1 MLLFIHGIQQSAGAF
16 LPLIKSLIGGEHG
29 FDDRYLLDSFCLWV
43 PGYDKK
49 DFEFDYRFLE
59 GEIFEFMHKKK
70 DAQCEIAAELILSS
84 NSLPASVIKDDK
96 VNIIGCDVGGS
107 LALEFLS
114 KNVERVGSVCL
125 IDCGAYF
132 VTLRSKWMVFNTKL
146 LLKNTI
152 TKNQIRYESENNTYK
167 KNFLGNLLE
176 YPSGKGVAS
185 YIKIFEEYN
194 FDKTFN
200 RMSLDQQN
208 QIYKTP
214 IIAIVD
220 KTHGLSNNSS
230 IKKLQKIFDKSN
242 NYINTKH
249 TVIDSKIKKNF
260 TITTHKFGNHSI
272 INNSTAKEISDN
284 LINFYQH
291 KTNQ

>member
-16 LPLIKSLIGGEHG
+16 LPLIKSLIGSGHD
-29 FDDRYLLDSFCLWV
+29 FDDKFLLDSFCLWV

-70 DAQCEIAAELILSS
+70 DAQNEIASELIFSTD
-84 NSLPASVIKDDK
+84 SLPVKVIKDDK
-96 VNIIGCDVGGS
+96 VNIIGCDIGGG

-114 KNVERVGSVCL
+114 KNVEHVASISL

-132 VTLRSKWMVFNTKL
+132 GTLRAKWLTFNTKL
-146 LLKNTI
+146 LLNNTI
-152 TKNQIRYESENNTYK
+152 AKNQIIYESENNTYK

-176 YPSGKGVAS
+176 YPSGKGVGS
-185 YIKIFEEYN
+185 YIKILEEYN

-214 IIAIVD
+214 INAVVD

-242 NYINTKH
+242 NYTNTKH
-249 TVIDSKIKKNF
+249 TIIDSKTKKNF
-260 TITTHKFGNHSI
+260 TISIFKFSNYSI
-272 INNSTAKEISDN
+272 LDSSTAKEISAN
-284 LINFYQH
+284 LINFYHH